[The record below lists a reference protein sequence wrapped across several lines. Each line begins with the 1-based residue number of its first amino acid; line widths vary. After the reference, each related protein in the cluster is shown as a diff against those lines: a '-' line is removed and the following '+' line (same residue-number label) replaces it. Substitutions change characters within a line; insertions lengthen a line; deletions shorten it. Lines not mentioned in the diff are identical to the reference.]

1 MWVDT
6 PRGGR
11 DRETHPRNPRMDI
24 FTWEEKITTKDR
36 IRKRKEEVKDMT
48 WRREKGRTRG

>member
-6 PRGGR
+6 PGGGR
-11 DRETHPRNPRMDI
+11 DGETHPRKPRMDI
-24 FTWEEKITTKDR
+24 FTWEEKRATKDR
-36 IRKRKEEVKDMT
+36 IRKTKGEVKDMT